1 MTFLRGVP
9 PRGLPPRRGRCS
21 SRLRTCYS
29 RSEQGEGPPMHI
41 RDSRPDDLPRIHAI
55 YTHHV
60 LTGTASF
67 EEVPPSLEELA
78 RRRDDVLARG
88 MPYAVAEMDGRVIGY
103 AYAGPYRLRTA
114 YRYSVEDSIYLDPD
128 GMGRGAGRALLATV
142 IDRCTAAGC
151 RQMLAVIGDSGNAAS
166 IGLHRSLGFESAGL
180 LKAVGFKFGR
190 WVDSVLM
197 QRALGHGDMAPP
209 DDR

>member
-1 MTFLRGVP
+1 MNI
-9 PRGLPPRRGRCS
+9 
-21 SRLRTCYS
+21 
-29 RSEQGEGPPMHI
+29 RS
-41 RDSRPDDLPRIHAI
+41 SRPDDLERIQAI
-55 YTHHV
+55 YAHHV
-60 LTGTASF
+60 LTGAASF

-88 MPYAVAEMDGRVIGY
+88 MPYVVAEMGGRVIGY

-128 GMGRGAGRALLATV
+128 CMGRGAGRALLSTV
-142 IDRCTAAGC
+142 IDRCEEAGC
-151 RQMLAVIGDSGNAAS
+151 RQMIAVIGDSANASS
-166 IGLHRSLGFESAGL
+166 IGLHRSLGFEPAGL

-197 QRALGHGDMAPP
+197 QRPLGNGEASPP
-209 DDR
+209 DGH

>member
-1 MTFLRGVP
+1 
-9 PRGLPPRRGRCS
+9 
-21 SRLRTCYS
+21 
-29 RSEQGEGPPMHI
+29 MHI
-41 RDSRPDDLPRIHAI
+41 RDSRPDDLRRIQTI

-67 EEVPPSLEELA
+67 EEAPPGLDELA
-78 RRRDDVLARG
+78 RRRDDVLVRG
-88 MPYAVAEMDGRVIGY
+88 MPYVVAETDGRVIGY
-103 AYAGPYRLRTA
+103 AYAGPYRLRSA
-114 YRYSVEDSIYLDPD
+114 YRYSVEDSIYLDPECT
-128 GMGRGAGRALLATV
+128 GRGAGRALLAAL

-151 RQMLAVIGDSGNAAS
+151 RQMIAVIGDSDNAAS

-180 LKAVGFKFGR
+180 LRAVGFKFGR

-197 QRALGHGDMAPP
+197 QRPLGYGNATPP

>member
-1 MTFLRGVP
+1 
-9 PRGLPPRRGRCS
+9 
-21 SRLRTCYS
+21 
-29 RSEQGEGPPMHI
+29 MHI
-41 RDSRPDDLPRIHAI
+41 RDSRTDDLACIRTI

-67 EEVPPSLEELA
+67 EETPPSLEELS

-88 MPYAVAEMDGRVIGY
+88 MPYVVAEMEGRIIGY

-114 YRYSVEDSIYLDPD
+114 YRYTVEDSVYLDPD
-128 GMGRGAGRALLATV
+128 CTGRGAGRALLSAV
-142 IDRCTAAGC
+142 IDRCASVGC
-151 RQMLAVIGDSGNAAS
+151 RQMIAVIGDSGNAAS
-166 IGLHRSLGFESAGL
+166 IGLHRSLGFEPAGL

-197 QRALGHGDMAPP
+197 QRPLSHGDTVLP
-209 DDR
+209 DER

>member
-1 MTFLRGVP
+1 ML
-9 PRGLPPRRGRCS
+9 
-21 SRLRTCYS
+21 
-29 RSEQGEGPPMHI
+29 I
-41 RDSRPDDLPRIHAI
+41 RDSRPADLLRIQTI

-67 EEVPPSLEELA
+67 EEVPPSLEELS
-78 RRRDDVLARG
+78 RRRDDVLVRG
-88 MPYAVAEMDGRVIGY
+88 MPYVVAEMDGRVIGY

-128 GMGRGAGRALLATV
+128 CAGRGAGRSLLAAV

-151 RQMLAVIGDSGNAAS
+151 RQMIAVIGDSDNAAS

-197 QRALGHGDMAPP
+197 QRTLGHGEAAPP
-209 DDR
+209 DGY

>member
-1 MTFLRGVP
+1 
-9 PRGLPPRRGRCS
+9 
-21 SRLRTCYS
+21 
-29 RSEQGEGPPMHI
+29 MHI
-41 RDSRPDDLPRIHAI
+41 RDSRPDDLPRITTI

-67 EEVPPSLEELA
+67 EEVPPGLEELA
-78 RRRDDVLARG
+78 RRRDDVLGRG
-88 MPYAVAEMDGRVIGY
+88 MPYVVAEMDGRVIGY

-128 GMGRGAGRALLATV
+128 CTGRGAGRALLAAV

-197 QRALGHGDMAPP
+197 QRPLGHGETAPP

>member
-1 MTFLRGVP
+1 MNI
-9 PRGLPPRRGRCS
+9 
-21 SRLRTCYS
+21 
-29 RSEQGEGPPMHI
+29 RS
-41 RDSRPDDLPRIHAI
+41 SRPDDLERIQAI
-55 YTHHV
+55 YAHHV
-60 LTGTASF
+60 LTGAASF

-88 MPYAVAEMDGRVIGY
+88 MPYVVAEMDGRVIGY

-128 GMGRGAGRALLATV
+128 CMGRGAGRALLSTV
-142 IDRCTAAGC
+142 IDRCEEAGC
-151 RQMLAVIGDSGNAAS
+151 RQMIAVIGDSANASS
-166 IGLHRSLGFESAGL
+166 IGLHRSLGFEPAGL

-197 QRALGHGDMAPP
+197 QRPLGNGEASPP
-209 DDR
+209 DGH

>member
-1 MTFLRGVP
+1 MN
-9 PRGLPPRRGRCS
+9 
-21 SRLRTCYS
+21 
-29 RSEQGEGPPMHI
+29 I
-41 RDSRPDDLPRIHAI
+41 RDSRPGDLVHIEAI

-88 MPYAVAEMDGRVIGY
+88 MPYVVAEMDGRVIGY

-114 YRYSVEDSIYLDPD
+114 YRYSVEDSIYLAPD
-128 GMGRGAGRALLATV
+128 CMGRGAGRALLLAV
-142 IDRCTAAGC
+142 IDRCAMAGC
-151 RQMLAVIGDSGNAAS
+151 RQMIAVIGDSGNAPS
-166 IGLHRSLGFESAGL
+166 IGLHRSLGFEPAGL

-197 QRALGHGDMAPP
+197 QRPLGNGDASSPAEH
-209 DDR
+209 R

>member
-1 MTFLRGVP
+1 
-9 PRGLPPRRGRCS
+9 
-21 SRLRTCYS
+21 
-29 RSEQGEGPPMHI
+29 MHI
-41 RDSRPDDLPRIHAI
+41 RNSRPDDLPRIQAI

-67 EEVPPSLEELA
+67 EEVPPGLDELA

-88 MPYAVAEMDGRVIGY
+88 MPYVVAEMDGRVIGY

-128 GMGRGAGRALLATV
+128 CMGRGAGRALLATV
-142 IDRCTAAGC
+142 IERCTAAGC
-151 RQMLAVIGDSGNAAS
+151 RQMIAVIGDSGNAAS
-166 IGLHRSLGFESAGL
+166 IGLHRSLGFDSAGL

-197 QRALGHGDMAPP
+197 QRQLGHGEATLP
-209 DDR
+209 DER